1 MDRVSGKV
9 RRKGVIRN
17 DSKVRGLSNKKGGAA
32 TEEIG
37 RAGSRFGRGLGSLL
51 VLGHGPWMWDSGA
64 QGEARAG
71 DRNLR
76 ACCMPMAFKA

>member
-1 MDRVSGKV
+1 MGQVLGKV

-17 DSKVRGLSNKKGGAA
+17 DSKVQGLRNKKGGAA
-32 TEEIG
+32 TEEMG
-37 RAGSRFGRGLGSLL
+37 RAGSRFGRGWGSLL

-76 ACCMPMAFKA
+76 VRCMPMAFKV